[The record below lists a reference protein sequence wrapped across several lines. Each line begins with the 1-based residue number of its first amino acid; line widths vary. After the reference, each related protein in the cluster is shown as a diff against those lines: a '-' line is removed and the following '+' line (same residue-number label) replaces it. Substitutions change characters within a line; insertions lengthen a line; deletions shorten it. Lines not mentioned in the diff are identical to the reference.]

1 MGQDSRQVDEFLLR
15 TIPASLTET
24 PFQKFVLDSF
34 EKFPLSIQRVIVQNQ
49 TRGGEEFVSALN
61 PLIMEREDL
70 IGDAVIAG
78 ELRASSAQQIVLSE
92 AEQRIIAINLQNCWY
107 SAFFLIDERRESSV
121 RQAEALL
128 NGTEQ
133 DWHRLRDGAG
143 ENADALRNVAWWV
156 LTRGTLFE
164 LRGSA
169 QQAGADYGESL
180 AHFEQVLEI
189 VGQDQPQ
196 ALRDVSVSL
205 ERIGDILRAK
215 GDTEGAIA
223 RFQRSLGIRE
233 QVLEIVGQ
241 DQPQALR
248 DVSVSLERIGDIL
261 RAKGDTE
268 GAIAR
273 FQRSLGIRE
282 QVLEIVGQDQPE
294 ALRDVSVSLN
304 KIGDILKDKGDTEEA
319 ITSFQRSLKIFEQ
332 VLEIV
337 GEDQPHAVVDWCM
350 CATRLATIAL
360 DTSLAEQSLERMNLV
375 VARYSDQVFFH
386 EVRHWAERRYYSLAS
401 L

>member
-241 DQPQALR
+241 DQP
-248 DVSVSLERIGDIL
+248 
-261 RAKGDTE
+261 
-268 GAIAR
+268 
-273 FQRSLGIRE
+273 
-282 QVLEIVGQDQPE
+282 E